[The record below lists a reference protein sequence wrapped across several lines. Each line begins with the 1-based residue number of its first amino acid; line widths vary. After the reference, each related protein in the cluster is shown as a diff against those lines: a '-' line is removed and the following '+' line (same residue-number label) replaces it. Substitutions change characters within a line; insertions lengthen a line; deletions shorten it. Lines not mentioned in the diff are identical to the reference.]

1 MGRSYI
7 NKETGEHIELVPI
20 CPKCRAAIYWS
31 LTSGVPG
38 ARSVAH
44 CANNLAVTRV
54 ITDPRNMISC
64 DWEGIVM
71 RMEDNDVSIYNDKMR
86 LVPYKIVRKQRRK
99 P

>member
-20 CPKCRAAIYWS
+20 CPKCRAAIYW
-31 LTSGVPG
+31 
-38 ARSVAH
+38 
-44 CANNLAVTRV
+44 
-54 ITDPRNMISC
+54 ISC